1 MALAEADAELD
12 RHPYCSS
19 LPWFQATFDLVTW
32 ATRQSAQEL
41 LGDHHALDLV
51 GPLVDLGVRRV
62 MFATEGRDRETVK
75 SFADDLSAHG
85 GAPSTQLE
93 QVCCDM
99 SPAFIAGIEAY
110 LAEQPE
116 QDDGGEEVP
125 AEGAEAAATDGGS
138 ADVAAEGDEDAPT
151 LHRPEIVFD
160 RYHVVAKANEA
171 IDEVRRGEQKTRPE
185 LKRSRYVWLKN
196 EENLTVHQREQLV
209 WLTRPSMNL
218 KTARAAR
225 WRDDFNGAL
234 RGQAWGASPDSC
246 SWTSLPL
253 DP

>member
-1 MALAEADAELD
+1 M
-12 RHPYCSS
+12 
-19 LPWFQATFDLVTW
+19 
-32 ATRQSAQEL
+32 
-41 LGDHHALDLV
+41 
-51 GPLVDLGVRRV
+51 
-62 MFATEGRDRETVK
+62 K

-185 LKRSRYVWLKN
+185 LKRS
-196 EENLTVHQREQLV
+196 H
-209 WLTRPSMNL
+209 
-218 KTARAAR
+218 KTERAKASSLATT
-225 WRDDFNGAL
+225 AL
-234 RGQAWGASPDSC
+234 RDRPGRAITRAPCLPKGFFSLANHASQNVLDGSYNRLERQDVAAYLVLSKWGSSAPDSVRFVSYSVAAC
-246 SWTSLPL
+246 R
-253 DP
+253 DPS